1 MLDAKEVMAAQ
12 ERMES
17 ARLPFERAWQES
29 AELFLPR
36 QADFNDPQ
44 GVNRGR
50 SRANIIYDSY
60 GVEAMKDGV
69 SVFEGYVMPKGAL
82 WELLVAPVDIPEL
95 GKLQHVAAWYERKT
109 QRLHQLRNNAM
120 SGFVTETNE
129 SAASL
134 LAFGNQG
141 MEVDRLRDPV
151 TRGLIGMRYRS
162 EFLGRLYWQDNW
174 QGIPARRHI
183 KFRWTAGQALERFGK
198 EALERAPQLA
208 KAAADPKLRDKTD
221 FEFLRAIVP
230 NSAIDTARL
239 DWRGKPWVQGILAIA
254 DKEFLEI
261 GGYRAPPITISR
273 FAKSP
278 TEEYG
283 RGPGTDLLPDIKA
296 VQAIMIDLMVGA
308 EMGLRPPLGAPD
320 DATDMLINYAAAMI
334 TYGAIDRR
342 GNRLVQPLFE
352 VGDGT
357 MALEVQKQ
365 LRALIDRGFF
375 RHLLLSSQ
383 EIKSHVNDAQLY
395 ERMQE
400 KGVLL
405 QPLARQETEWFTP
418 MLDRETE
425 IMAEAGE
432 FDDMPGEV
440 REAQGARSVM
450 YDNPL
455 NRALRAER
463 AGGYFR
469 ALDKVVAVAQYRPEA
484 LDSFFREYPL
494 EKAIPGIGDIEA
506 IPAEWRATDSEKRAF
521 DAAKARQKQMQE
533 IQQLAETT
541 EPVARAAK
549 DFSQATA
556 VA

>member
-1 MLDAKEVMAAQ
+1 MLDAKETLDAQ
-12 ERMES
+12 SRMES
-17 ARLPFERAWQES
+17 ERLPFERDWQDA

-36 QADFNDPQ
+36 QADFDDPQ
-44 GVNRGR
+44 RVRQGRNRTNR
-50 SRANIIYDSY
+50 IYDSY

-82 WELLVAPVDIPEL
+82 WELLVPPADVPEL
-95 GKLQHVAAWYERKT
+95 TKLQHVAAWYERKT
-109 QRLHQLRNNAM
+109 HRLHQLRNNAM
-120 SGFVTETNE
+120 SGFVQETNE

-134 LAFGNQG
+134 LCFGNQG

-151 TRGLIGMRYRS
+151 TRRLIGMRYRS

-174 QGIPARRHI
+174 QGLPDRRQI
-183 KFRWTAGQALERFGK
+183 KFRWTAGQALKRFG
-198 EALERAPQLA
+198 EDALERAPQVA
-208 KAAADPKLRDKTD
+208 KAARDPKQRDKKE
-221 FEFLRAIVP
+221 FEFIRAILP
-230 NSAIDTARL
+230 NDGIDVSRL
-239 DWRGKPWVQGILAIA
+239 DWRGKPWVQGILSVE
-254 DKEFLEI
+254 DKEFIEI
-261 GGYRAPPITISR
+261 GGYRAAPITISR
-273 FAKSP
+273 FTKSP
-278 TEEYG
+278 TETYG
-283 RGPGTDLLPDIKA
+283 RGPGTDILPDIKA
-296 VQAIMIDLMVGA
+296 AQAIMIDLMVGA

-334 TYGAIDRR
+334 SYGAIDRR

-365 LRALIDRGFF
+365 QRMLIDRAFF

-383 EIKSHVNDAQLY
+383 EIKSHVNDSQIY
-395 ERMQE
+395 ERLQE

-405 QPLARQETEWFTP
+405 QPLAKQETEWFTP
-418 MLDRETE
+418 MLDREVE
-425 IMAEAGE
+425 IMGEMGE

-440 REAQGARSVM
+440 RDANGARGVM

-469 ALDKVVAVAQYRPEA
+469 ALDKVVAVAQYRPDA

-506 IPAEWRATDSEKRAF
+506 IPAEWRATDAEKRAF
-521 DAAKARQKQMQE
+521 DQEKARQKQMAE
-533 IQQLAETT
+533 IQALADTA

-556 VA
+556 SV